1 MAKKHRD
8 IFTGLFFLAFS
19 VVMYIS
25 TFNIVGL
32 TDVQLG
38 ADFMPKL
45 TSIAIAITSIG
56 LIVNGFRK
64 GTETAATAEM
74 IENKENTYESIGEES
89 RSMKEVGTKDSKK
102 KLGYI
107 SLIFTVIL
115 MIGYLIL
122 LPILGFLIA
131 SILYLFLQMM
141 LFSDWRSKKIPL
153 YLMISIVTSAFI
165 YYVFRNLFYVMLP
178 SGILG

>member
-25 TFNIVGL
+25 TFSIVGL
-32 TDVQLG
+32 TDAQIG

-64 GTETAATAEM
+64 GTETAVTAELS
-74 IENKENTYESIGEES
+74 EKEGNTEGPKNKENDSLKIGEI
-89 RSMKEVGTKDSKK
+89 KDSKQ

-107 SLIFTVIL
+107 SLILTVIL

-141 LFSDWRSKKIPL
+141 IFSDWKSKKIPL

-178 SGILG
+178 SGIFG